1 MVHSS
6 STPPK
11 SSTKF
16 ILHQFLLQKHRNKIL
31 RIFTHIVIYN
41 YIYTDYIYTAFIY
54 IHRLYIYIRVYQ
66 KLQNCDDG
74 CKKIVPQAP
83 QCPSLD
89 HGAKGELGL
98 VNGYR
103 KMVLQHGSTT
113 KNVGLTSENGGWA
126 TKNGGLSTRNWITL
140 RSN

>member
-16 ILHQFLLQKHRNKIL
+16 IMHQFLLQKHRNKIL

-41 YIYTDYIYTAFIY
+41 YIYIY
-54 IHRLYIYIRVYQ
+54 IQIIYIYIRVYQ

-113 KNVGLTSENGGWA
+113 KNVGLTSENGG
-126 TKNGGLSTRNWITL
+126 
-140 RSN
+140 